1 MKILIT
7 GVAGFIGYSYANYL
21 LKKKYRVFGVDN
33 INNYYSIKL
42 KNKRLKNLAK
52 YKNFQFHNIDL
63 KNKRKLNQILK
74 KKFDIVYHFA
84 AQPGVVFSI
93 SKPEKYF
100 EENLLAFFN
109 LINLLKLTKTKIF
122 YASSSSVYGDSKKYP
137 VLENFGRKPKNFY
150 GMTKKINEDIAE
162 IYSKNF
168 NTKIIGLRFFTV
180 FGEWG
185 RPDMLIL
192 KFFKTA
198 LKKQVFKM
206 NNSGNYFRDFTYIED
221 VNKSLYALM
230 LKEKF
235 KKHSIYNICSGKP
248 QRVSK
253 AISLM
258 SSLVDYKKIKMNKHN
273 KIEVFKTFGDN
284 KKILKLLG
292 KYSFTS
298 FEAGLRKTFY
308 WFKEYNKLF

>member
-1 MKILIT
+1 MNILIT

-21 LKKKYRVFGVDN
+21 LKKKYRVFGIDN

-52 YKNFQFHNIDL
+52 YRNFQFHNIDL

-137 VLENFGRKPKNFY
+137 VLENFDRKPKNFY

-206 NNSGNYFRDFTYIED
+206 NNNGNYFRDFTYIED
-221 VNKSLYALM
+221 VNKSLYGLM

-235 KKHSIYNICSGKP
+235 KKHCVYNICSGKP
-248 QRVSK
+248 LRVSRV
-253 AISLM
+253 ISLM
-258 SSLVDYKKIKMNKHN
+258 SSLVNYKKIKMNKHN
-273 KIEVFKTFGDN
+273 KVEVFKTFGN
-284 KKILKLLG
+284 NRKILNLLG

-298 FEAGLRKTFY
+298 FEEGLRKTFY